1 MPAEAMPAAAQA
13 ISSGHA
19 KRTSRCYTG
28 RRFPMAKIDQVRNL
42 GVVAHIDA
50 GKTTVSERFLFHSG
64 KIHKVGEVHDGETE
78 MDWME
83 QERERGITITAAATT
98 FEWKKHE
105 IHLIDTPGHVDFTIE
120 VERSLR
126 VLDGAVVVFCGV
138 AGVQPQSKT
147 VWRQADKFRV
157 PRLAFVNKLDR
168 VGASFSAV
176 VADIRETLGANAVPI
191 QLPIGTED
199 AFAGVVDLVRMKALM
214 FSGDVTD
221 APEVADIPDDVAA
234 HAADAR
240 DQLVQALADL
250 DDGIAEKYLGNQE
263 LTAADLDAAIR
274 KATIAVKIIPV
285 LGGTALRNKG
295 IHPLLDAVIAYLPSP
310 VDVPPVQGIDPRN
323 TTEKLTR
330 APKNSEPFSALA
342 FKIAMDEGRKVVF
355 LRLFSGVVEAGDEIL
370 NVRTNR
376 KEKVA
381 RLFRIHA
388 NKRERLDKAVA
399 GEIVAVAGLKDA
411 TTGDT
416 VCDPKAPIL
425 LERIDTYEPVI
436 SQAIEAENAAAKERL
451 DFALGKMGEED
462 PTFRVRDDADTGQTI
477 ISGMGELHL
486 EIIVDRMKRE
496 YGVQAR
502 AGKPQVVYR
511 ETILKDGDGHAVF
524 ERTPAGGGKD
534 GAIYGEATCRVR
546 ARARGAGMEFKRDIG
561 SIAGASPT
569 ASDADPARRHA
580 GAARRGVVGPRR
592 VPARGRRGH
601 PGRAL
606 AARRR
611 ERRDRLPRRRRG
623 GVPPRGAGGDAVTA
637 RADHGGRGH
646 RRRRVPRRGD
656 RRPQPAPRSRPGRRQ
671 ARQGEPG
678 PGARRAAQHVRLLDA
693 VAQPDPGRRD
703 VRDAVLRLRHP
714 AGLSGRV
721 PMTASR

>member
-1 MPAEAMPAAAQA
+1 
-13 ISSGHA
+13 
-19 KRTSRCYTG
+19 
-28 RRFPMAKIDQVRNL
+28 MAKIDLVRNL

-138 AGVQPQSKT
+138 AGVQPQSET
-147 VWRQADKFRV
+147 VWHQADKFKV
-157 PRLAFVNKLDR
+157 PRLAFINKLDR
-168 VGASFSAV
+168 VGASFASV
-176 VADIRETLGANAVPI
+176 VADIRERLGANAVPI
-191 QLPIGTED
+191 QLPIGSED
-199 AFAGVVDLVRMKALM
+199 AFAGAIDLVRMKAIM
-214 FSGDVTD
+214 FTGDVTD
-221 APEVADIPDDVAA
+221 TPELADIPDELAA
-234 HAADAR
+234 AAADAR
-240 DQLVQALADL
+240 DGLIQALADL
-250 DDGIAEKYLGNQE
+250 DDAIAVKYLDGQE
-263 LTAADLDAAIR
+263 LTAGELDAAIR
-274 KATIAVKIIPV
+274 KATIAVKMVPV

-310 VDVPPVQGIDPRN
+310 ADVPPVVGVDPRSIGSAGSGK
-323 TTEKLTR
+323 TDEKLTR
-330 APKNSEPFSALA
+330 APRNNEPFAALA

-355 LRLFSGVVEAGDEIL
+355 LRIFSGTLDAGAEIL

-381 RLFRIHA
+381 RLFRVHA

-399 GEIVAVAGLKDA
+399 GEIVAAAGLKDA

-436 SQAIEAENAAAKERL
+436 SQAIEADNAAAKERM
-451 DFALGKMGEED
+451 DFALGKMVEED
-462 PTFRVRDDADTGQTI
+462 PTFRVKEDPDTGQTL

-511 ETILKDGDGHAVF
+511 ETVLGEGEGSAVF
-524 ERTPAGGGKD
+524 ERDLKEQ
-534 GAIYGEATCRVR
+534 AIYGAATCKVR
-546 ARARGAGMEFKRDIG
+546 GRPRGTGMDFQRALPAASLVPDVIVAAAMQGLKDAASSGPDGYPLEDVEVTLVGLVLRDGANGEIGARAAAAEAFRRAVQTAHPSRLEPIMAVEVTVDDEFLGAVIG
-561 SIAGASPT
+561 
-569 ASDADPARRHA
+569 DLNQ
-580 GAARRGVVGPRR
+580 RRGQVQDVGSRGIKR
-592 VPARGRRGH
+592 LVAALVPLRNMFGYSTRLRSLTE
-601 PGRAL
+601 GRATFSML
-606 AARRR
+606 FHAY
-611 ERRDRLPRRRRG
+611 DTL
-623 GVPPRGAGGDAVTA
+623 
-637 RADHGGRGH
+637 
-646 RRRRVPRRGD
+646 
-656 RRPQPAPRSRPGRRQ
+656 Q
-671 ARQGEPG
+671 
-678 PGARRAAQHVRLLDA
+678 
-693 VAQPDPGRRD
+693 
-703 VRDAVLRLRHP
+703 
-714 AGLSGRV
+714 SG
-721 PMTASR
+721 

>member
-1 MPAEAMPAAAQA
+1 
-13 ISSGHA
+13 
-19 KRTSRCYTG
+19 
-28 RRFPMAKIDQVRNL
+28 MAKIDLVRNL

-138 AGVQPQSKT
+138 AGVQPQSET
-147 VWRQADKFRV
+147 VWHQADKFKV
-157 PRLAFVNKLDR
+157 PRLAFINKLDR
-168 VGASFSAV
+168 IGASFPAV
-176 VADIRETLGANAVPI
+176 VADIRDRLGANAVPI
-191 QLPIGTED
+191 QLPIGVED
-199 AFAGVVDLVRMKALM
+199 EFSGVIDLVRMNAVM
-214 FSGDVTD
+214 FSGDVVDTPD
-221 APEVADIPDDVAA
+221 VVEIPSELAGV
-234 HAADAR
+234 AADAR
-240 DQLVQALADL
+240 DTMIQSLADL
-250 DDGIAEKYLGNQE
+250 DDAIAVKYLDGQDITVAE
-263 LTAADLDAAIR
+263 LDAAIR
-274 KATIAVKIIPV
+274 KATIAVKMVPV
-285 LGGTALRNKG
+285 LCGTALRNKG

-310 VDVPPVQGIDPRN
+310 ADVPPVTGVDPRN
-323 TTEKLTR
+323 TEERLTR
-330 APKNSEPFSALA
+330 APKNSEPFAALA

-355 LRLFSGVVEAGDEIL
+355 LRVFSGTLEAGAEIL

-381 RLFRIHA
+381 RLFRVHA

-399 GEIVAVAGLKDA
+399 GEIVAAAGLKDA

-436 SQAIEAENAAAKERL
+436 SQAIEADTAAAKERM
-451 DFALGKMGEED
+451 DFALAKMTEED
-462 PTFRVRDDADTGQTI
+462 PTFRVKDDPDTGQTL

-511 ETILKDGDGHAVF
+511 ETVLGEGEGHAVF
-524 ERTPAGGGKD
+524 ERDLKEQ
-534 GAIYGEATCRVR
+534 AIYGEATCRVR
-546 ARARGAGMEFKRDIG
+546 SRPRASGMEFKRALPAGSLLPDNVVLAAMQGLRDAASSGPDGYPLEDVEVTLVGLALRDGANGEIG
-561 SIAGASPT
+561 GRAAAAEAFRRAVQHAQPSRLEPIMAVEVTVDDEFLGAVIG
-569 ASDADPARRHA
+569 DLNQ
-580 GAARRGVVGPRR
+580 
-592 VPARGRRGH
+592 RRGH
-601 PGRAL
+601 VQDVGSRGAKRLVAAHVPLRNMFGYSTRLRSLTEGRATFSML
-606 AARRR
+606 FHAY
-611 ERRDRLPRRRRG
+611 DTL
-623 GVPPRGAGGDAVTA
+623 
-637 RADHGGRGH
+637 
-646 RRRRVPRRGD
+646 
-656 RRPQPAPRSRPGRRQ
+656 Q
-671 ARQGEPG
+671 
-678 PGARRAAQHVRLLDA
+678 
-693 VAQPDPGRRD
+693 
-703 VRDAVLRLRHP
+703 
-714 AGLSGRV
+714 
-721 PMTASR
+721 TAS